1 MNSPVLVFPSSSSA
15 APGPETT
22 TFSRT
27 NELGLDAS
35 PVTKKPPKLEGD
47 ATDGSF
53 ANKHGRLV
61 IGHIDD
67 YSALREQIGEGRLLV
82 KKIASLVRPACSS
95 SGLEAPGIEVM
106 GSEGIQEL
114 RSSATALHHR
124 LEESA
129 SLLTMFWRAAL
140 PSSPGPA
147 LVGKVG
153 ESMKKELLE
162 LRTKLSKQESLLQST
177 SERLK
182 TANQQKESME
192 QFIFS
197 QLTRTHDVLKKARTN
212 LEKNSYKTASVKP
225 YSCPSKGNPQPFILA
240 GLEVSFPLLL
250 GHWKW
255 TRAQVLIPGLSLT
268 GCMALAGPSLCETT
282 DPHLEEEAL
291 DLDDF

>member
-1 MNSPVLVFPSSSSA
+1 
-15 APGPETT
+15 
-22 TFSRT
+22 
-27 NELGLDAS
+27 
-35 PVTKKPPKLEGD
+35 
-47 ATDGSF
+47 
-53 ANKHGRLV
+53 
-61 IGHIDD
+61 
-67 YSALREQIGEGRLLV
+67 
-82 KKIASLVRPACSS
+82 
-95 SGLEAPGIEVM
+95 M

-140 PSSPGPA
+140 LSSPGPA
-147 LVGKVG
+147 LVGKVPEPQDKEPNRRRKEHRGGRDMRTMG

-212 LEKNSYKTASVKP
+212 LEVR
-225 YSCPSKGNPQPFILA
+225 NPLHRSEQTVTVCIRM
-240 GLEVSFPLLL
+240 
-250 GHWKW
+250 H
-255 TRAQVLIPGLSLT
+255 R
-268 GCMALAGPSLCETT
+268 
-282 DPHLEEEAL
+282 
-291 DLDDF
+291 

>member
-147 LVGKVG
+147 LVGKVPEPQDKEPNRRRKEHRGGRDMRTLG

-212 LEKNSYKTASVKP
+212 LEVK
-225 YSCPSKGNPQPFILA
+225 SL
-240 GLEVSFPLLL
+240 
-250 GHWKW
+250 
-255 TRAQVLIPGLSLT
+255 RALPCTPVL
-268 GCMALAGPSLCETT
+268 
-282 DPHLEEEAL
+282 
-291 DLDDF
+291 